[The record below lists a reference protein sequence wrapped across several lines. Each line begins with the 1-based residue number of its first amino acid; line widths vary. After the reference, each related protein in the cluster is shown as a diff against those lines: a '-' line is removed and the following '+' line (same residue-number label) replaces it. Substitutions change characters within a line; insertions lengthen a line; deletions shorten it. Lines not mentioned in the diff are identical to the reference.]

1 MKKYQNILCAID
13 LSVHSRATAERA
25 ADMARQCGAALTF
38 LHVVEYFPEDR
49 SNQLI
54 APEDID
60 PKVYRRQED
69 MTALAQLANDV
80 GYPQGRHEV
89 VFTEGSARHVIT
101 WYAKQHN
108 VDLVVIGTHGMHGA
122 SDILGATAYG
132 VMHTAPCDVLAVR
145 VQATAD

>member
-1 MKKYQNILCAID
+1 MKAYQNILCAID

-25 ADMARQCGAALTF
+25 VELARQCGAALTF
-38 LHVVEYFPEDR
+38 VHVVEYFPEDR
-49 SNQLI
+49 SNQLV

-60 PKVYRRQED
+60 PIVYRRQED
-69 MTALAQLANDV
+69 LAALVQLANDV
-80 GYPQGRHEV
+80 GHPQSRHEV
-89 VFTEGSARHVIT
+89 IFSEGSARHVIV

-122 SDILGATAYG
+122 ADIMGATAYG

-145 VQATAD
+145 AHAEAS